1 MTDGTA
7 YRIGAAA
14 GLSLLLA
21 ACQQTVTPVAPAGK
35 AAYAAIATAPAY
47 APGESYRLQ
56 PGDVVRVSV
65 FGEPELTQ
73 DRVMVDEAGN
83 IALPLIGQVAA
94 GDVGLPELDARI
106 EAAYGARYLR
116 DPQVSVALVEGQE
129 QTVSVEGEVAQPGR
143 YPYRMGDTLLV
154 AISQARSP
162 TEVAKL
168 DEVLVF
174 RTVNGQRMAGQF
186 DLAAIR
192 AGASADPQLMPGD
205 VVVVGYSSVRGTY
218 RDVLR
223 AAPLLGIFR
232 PF

>member
-1 MTDGTA
+1 MTDRTA
-7 YRIGAAA
+7 HRIGATA

-21 ACQQTVTPVAPAGK
+21 ACQQTVAPVAPAGE

-56 PGDVVRVSV
+56 PGDVIRVSV

-73 DRVMVDEAGN
+73 DRVMVDQAGN
-83 IALPLIGQVAA
+83 IALPLIGQVVA

-129 QTVSVEGEVAQPGR
+129 QTVSVEGEVEQPGR

-154 AISQARSP
+154 AMSQARSP

-192 AGASADPQLMPGD
+192 AGASPDPQLMPGD